1 MVTADRARSPGSQ
14 APRPGG
20 GSRAGASAPPAR
32 RLQSVGPDGVAF
44 EHVFEEGRGV
54 VGTPSREQAAVLAL
68 TRATTGE
75 WYRTAAVLSEVG
87 SALAIIERRLPLLP
101 DDMAQH
107 AAELAKRTQP
117 GDLDRGEEL
126 IARAATSG
134 ATLVTVL
141 DEEYPANL
149 QQIYNK
155 PPFIFVRGAI
165 GQVDV
170 RGVAVVGTR
179 GASQEGI
186 AQAAALARGLADQQI
201 TVVSGLAKGIDSAAH
216 RAALAAGG
224 RTLAVMGNGI
234 LSPVYPRENASLA
247 VKIAQRGALISQ
259 FWPEAPPTRYSFPM
273 RNVVMSGMAVG
284 TVVVEASA
292 TSGAKMQAR
301 LALEHGKRLFLVDS
315 LVMTQEWAQRYAE
328 RAGVTVVR
336 RAEDV
341 IDVLASL
348 TRPAQQM
355 TFAL

>member
-1 MVTADRARSPGSQ
+1 MVD
-14 APRPGG
+14 
-20 GSRAGASAPPAR
+20 
-32 RLQSVGPDGVAF
+32 
-44 EHVFEEGRGV
+44 
-54 VGTPSREQAAVLAL
+54 TPSREQAAVLAL
-68 TRATTGE
+68 TRATRGE
-75 WYRTAAVLSEVG
+75 WYRTAALLSEVG

-101 DDMAQH
+101 DDMVRH
-107 AAELAKRTQP
+107 ATELAERTRLDDVDRAA
-117 GDLDRGEEL
+117 DLIERT
-126 IARAATSG
+126 ARAG
-134 ATLVTVL
+134 AMIATVL

-165 GQVDV
+165 NQVDV

-179 GASQEGI
+179 NASQEGI
-186 AQAAALARGLADQQI
+186 AQTTALARGLADHEV

-216 RAALAAGG
+216 QAALAAGG

-234 LSPVYPRENASLA
+234 LSPIYPRENASLA
-247 VKIAQRGALISQ
+247 ADITQRGVLISQ
-259 FWPEAPPTRYSFPM
+259 FWPDAPPTRYSFPM

-301 LALEHGKRLFLVDS
+301 LALEHGKRLFLVES
-315 LVMTQEWAQRYAE
+315 LVMTQEWAQKYAE

-336 RAEDV
+336 RADDV
-341 IDVLASL
+341 VDVLASL
-348 TRPAQQM
+348 TRPAEQM